1 MTQVMLSCLSFC
13 LFTCNIKII
22 YCRVG
27 VLGIFSSYNS
37 LSLMSAEI
45 LNQST
50 AVSSG
55 ENLNDSFI
63 IALWKL
69 SLAVAPTRAKELFF
83 MYLLRK
89 LSRAWELGENS
100 ERK

>member
-1 MTQVMLSCLSFC
+1 MP
-13 LFTCNIKII
+13 
-22 YCRVG
+22 
-27 VLGIFSSYNS
+27 
-37 LSLMSAEI
+37 AEI

-89 LSRAWELGENS
+89 LSRA
-100 ERK
+100 